1 MFNIETIIDT
11 VQGAQK
17 SFVETYVSD
26 KKVQA
31 ELVKLTE
38 AQAKFAKGSY
48 QTSLTL
54 AQAVFKNVNDA
65 VYAKKGA

>member
-1 MFNIETIIDT
+1 MFSFDSIVDT
-11 VQGAQK
+11 VQGAQTK
-17 SFVETYVSD
+17 FVETYVAD
-26 KKVQA
+26 KKLQA

-48 QTSLTL
+48 ETTLSL
-54 AQAVFKNVNDA
+54 AQAVYKSASDA